1 MRVLTTR
8 ATLFI
13 LLSIA
18 ALLSGAVVPPTHQ
31 TRAAS
36 VSITG
41 LHVQGNQIVNGS
53 GQVVR
58 LLGVDRSVTEYAC
71 IQGWGIFVGPSDA
84 TFVQAIASW
93 HVNAVRIPLNE
104 DCWLGINGAPAAYS
118 GATYQTTINDY
129 VNLLNQNGMV
139 AILDLHWNASG
150 TQQAT
155 GQQPMPDESHAPT
168 FWSSVASYFK
178 NNSSIIFDLYNEPYP
193 DSNQD
198 ATAAWQCWLNGGSC
212 PGVSFTAAGMQ
223 ELINDV
229 RTAGRTTLSCLAECS
244 TPTRSPS
251 G

>member
-58 LLGVDRSVTEYAC
+58 LLGVDRSGTEYAC

-84 TFVQAIASW
+84 TSVQASA
-93 HVNAVRIPLNE
+93 
-104 DCWLGINGAPAAYS
+104 
-118 GATYQTTINDY
+118 
-129 VNLLNQNGMV
+129 
-139 AILDLHWNASG
+139 
-150 TQQAT
+150 
-155 GQQPMPDESHAPT
+155 
-168 FWSSVASYFK
+168 
-178 NNSSIIFDLYNEPYP
+178 
-193 DSNQD
+193 
-198 ATAAWQCWLNGGSC
+198 
-212 PGVSFTAAGMQ
+212 
-223 ELINDV
+223 
-229 RTAGRTTLSCLAECS
+229 
-244 TPTRSPS
+244 
-251 G
+251 